1 MKAKMTE
8 STLETAASQGR
19 PASEQ
24 VNGFRLRTETLTIA
38 TGQRVELINIT
49 ERLAEQVRASGIR
62 HGIALV
68 NSLHTTLALFINEFQ
83 PALLEDMRNFLEQ
96 VVVRGQYYKHND
108 PQFSDCDRSN
118 ADAHLRAML
127 LGHSLALQVQNGE
140 LALGTFQAIILA
152 ELDGPRER
160 ALQLQILG
168 TA

>member
-1 MKAKMTE
+1 MKE

-19 PASEQ
+19 PASEHG
-24 VNGFRLRTETLTIA
+24 NGFRLRAETLTVA
-38 TGQRVELINIT
+38 TRERVELINIT

-96 VVVRGQYYKHND
+96 VAVRGQYYKHND
-108 PQFSDCDRSN
+108 PHFSDCDRSN

-140 LALGTFQAIILA
+140 LALGTFQAVILA

-160 ALQLQILG
+160 ALQVQILG

>member
-1 MKAKMTE
+1 MSEKV
-8 STLETAASQGR
+8 LDTAPSQGR
-19 PASEQ
+19 TATEH
-24 VNGFRLRTETLTIA
+24 VNGFRLRAETLTVA
-38 TGQRVELINIT
+38 TRERVELINIT
-49 ERLAEQVRASGIR
+49 DRLAAQVRSSGVR

-108 PQFSDCDRSN
+108 PVFSDCDRSN

-127 LGHSLALQVQNGE
+127 LGHSLALQVQDGE
-140 LALGTFQAIILA
+140 LALGTFQAVILA

-160 ALQLQILG
+160 SLQVQVLG